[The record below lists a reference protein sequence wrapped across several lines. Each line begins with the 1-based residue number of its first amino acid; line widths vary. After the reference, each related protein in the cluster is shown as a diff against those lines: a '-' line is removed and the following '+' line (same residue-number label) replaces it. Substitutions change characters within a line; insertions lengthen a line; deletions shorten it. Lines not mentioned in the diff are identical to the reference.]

1 VQVRNAFGTQL
12 ICGRQGPKTMNGKVI
27 IYIGSALPLIW
38 GIAHLFPTKSVVRG
52 FGDISNDNKS
62 IITMEWLIEGIALIF
77 IGILVATITL
87 INPKNIIS
95 TTIYLM
101 SSACLLIL
109 AIISLF
115 TGFRINFMPFRMC
128 PIIFTSSAILI
139 TIGWAF
145 L

>member
-1 VQVRNAFGTQL
+1 
-12 ICGRQGPKTMNGKVI
+12 MNGKVI

-38 GIAHLFPTKSVVRG
+38 GIAHLFPKKSVVRG
-52 FGDISNDNKS
+52 FGEISNDNKN

-77 IGILVATITL
+77 IGILVATITF
-87 INPKNIIS
+87 INPINIIS

>member
-1 VQVRNAFGTQL
+1 
-12 ICGRQGPKTMNGKVI
+12 MNGKVI

-52 FGDISNDNKS
+52 FGDISNDNKN

-87 INPKNIIS
+87 INPINIIS

>member
-1 VQVRNAFGTQL
+1 
-12 ICGRQGPKTMNGKVI
+12 MNGKVI

-87 INPKNIIS
+87 INPINIIS

>member
-1 VQVRNAFGTQL
+1 
-12 ICGRQGPKTMNGKVI
+12 MNGKVI

-52 FGDISNDNKS
+52 FGEISNDNKN

-77 IGILVATITL
+77 IGILVATITF
-87 INPKNIIS
+87 INPINIIS

-115 TGFRINFMPFRMC
+115 TGFRINFIPFRMC

>member
-1 VQVRNAFGTQL
+1 
-12 ICGRQGPKTMNGKVI
+12 MNGKVI

-52 FGDISNDNKS
+52 FGEISNDNKN

-87 INPKNIIS
+87 INPINIIS

-115 TGFRINFMPFRMC
+115 TGFRINFIPFRMC

>member
-1 VQVRNAFGTQL
+1 
-12 ICGRQGPKTMNGKVI
+12 MNGKVI

-52 FGDISNDNKS
+52 FGEISNDNKN
-62 IITMEWLIEGIALIF
+62 IITMEWLVEGIALIF
-77 IGILVATITL
+77 IGILVVTITL

-115 TGFRINFMPFRMC
+115 TGFRINFIPFRMC